1 MLPRVGVEA
10 PTPTLTLEG
19 TAGWRLPKVSAHN
32 LLEALYEGTVTGPER
47 PLTVKGSHFE
57 VYFLVF
63 PRPFLLI
70 SAPLPELS

>member
-10 PTPTLTLEG
+10 PTPNVDIGGHGGVAASQGSQPITFSKALEG
-19 TAGWRLPKVSAHN
+19 A
-32 LLEALYEGTVTGPER
+32 VTGPER

-63 PRPFLLI
+63 PRRFSTHLC
-70 SAPLPELS
+70 AFA